1 MINFGAL
8 VAFTFVNLSVIAYF
22 AIRRRQYRTLNHAT
36 RNIALPA
43 IGMALT
49 GVLWSFLHKDA
60 LIAGLVWSA
69 IGLTYVYIRGRITGR
84 RVTDVNLHDGRHRPT
99 NPHAGTHPD
108 THSRTGTHTHA
119 GTRAGHRITAS
130 APQGGSSRITNHRD
144 PAA

>member
-60 LIAGLVWSA
+60 LIAGTVWSA
-69 IGLTYVYIRGRITGR
+69 IGLIYVYVRGRITGR
-84 RVTDVNLHDGRHRPT
+84 RVTDVNLHDHDTAQPT
-99 NPHAGTHPD
+99 PTPTPAPASTP
-108 THSRTGTHTHA
+108 TAVPAPTHTPVPA
-119 GTRAGHRITAS
+119 LATA
-130 APQGGSSRITNHRD
+130 
-144 PAA
+144 